1 MASDDAGLAVLLP
14 HECLQLLD
22 THLPKVGRLGIV
34 STGRPDVL
42 PVNYAVVGGEVV
54 FRTGLGEKLAVA
66 VDGAPVA
73 FEVDA
78 IDQSWQEGWSVTAT
92 PSCCTTTPRSP
103 SSASTLPSRGCPR
116 NVPTTSRS
124 CRTASPAGASTSAG
138 PAAAT
143 SRPGPEP
150 AAAAGQGPARTRDRQ
165 PGQR

>member
-34 STGRPDVL
+34 SDGRPDVM

-78 IDQSWQEGWSVTAT
+78 IDQSWQEGWSVVVHGHAQLLHDDAEIAELGQHLAQSWVPAERAYHIKIVPDSITG
-92 PSCCTTTPRSP
+92 RSIDIGR
-103 SSASTLPSRGCPR
+103 ARRGDIP
-116 NVPTTSRS
+116 PWS
-124 CRTASPAGASTSAG
+124 
-138 PAAAT
+138 
-143 SRPGPEP
+143 
-150 AAAAGQGPARTRDRQ
+150 
-165 PGQR
+165 